1 MFVYLNTR
9 ASSVLYGHIM
19 LLVYKFGLIRVL
31 VLTLVV
37 YDLCLNV
44 FACVSGQYSALSSIG
59 SSGQSQVSLVPRRC
73 VCFVNS
79 LPLLAAPPQAAYG
92 R

>member
-1 MFVYLNTR
+1 MYCVVYLNTR
-9 ASSVLYGHIM
+9 ASSVLYGHIL
-19 LLVYKFGLIRVL
+19 LLVYKLVL